1 MTKPIIIG
9 TRGSDLALWQANKVK
24 DLLAKKGHESELK
37 IIQSTGDKD
46 RKAKLHEMGL
56 VGVFTK
62 ELDDALLLEEIDVA
76 VHSLKDVP
84 TAPPKGIVQCAVL
97 ERANPF
103 DVLISSSKFK
113 SQKKFNLASGSLR
126 RRAFWQNKYPE
137 HTLENLRGNVPK
149 RLKKVESKS
158 IDGVILAK
166 AGLDRLGLS
175 PKNIEILDWMT
186 PAPAQGIVG
195 IFCLNKNRKLKVS
208 LAEINDKNTEICA
221 HVERDLLKGLEGGCT
236 APIGAYAQIVK
247 RSVEVKASLLSND
260 GKTLVNHINKKGLTS
275 YEKLGEETAKTM
287 LLNGGEELMKTLKEA
302 ELNKLDLAETKKPAE
317 KKIIKVKDKKETSLK
332 PLSIK
337 RTTVTLKEKPLENLE
352 EDRIDA
358 EKEDKKIELKP
369 LTIIRTAAP
378 VEEEPDEKAVEVEEV
393 KVVEKKEQ
401 QLTVEPVKGDT
412 TPEYN
417 KPRVLCLKKLTPPRI
432 KAGAKLGLQLSGIEV
447 IETQPEFDSYEIK
460 QWLNSKNNWVFSSL
474 NAVSAITSVLKNTA
488 SIHKHIFCVGSRVAN
503 YFEGKVKGIHQVN
516 SVSGLAEEAR
526 ISGETDYVW
535 FHGNKSDLALAE
547 EFELLEM
554 NLKPFSV
561 YRTEL
566 SESRIENLEN
576 YDVFAFFSPSGVES
590 FNAHN
595 YIPEKAIVAAIGK
608 TTAEYIAKVYDNQA
622 NTQLENIIVPEQYE
636 YEHLLTAIQ
645 AHQKENGTN

>member
-24 DLLAKKGHESELK
+24 DLLAEKGHDSVLK

-113 SQKKFNLASGSLR
+113 GQKKFNLASGSLR

-175 PKNIEILDWMT
+175 PKNVEILDWMT

-195 IFCLNKNRKLKVS
+195 IFCLNKNTKLKVS

-221 HVERDLLKGLEGGCT
+221 HVERDLLKALEGGCT

-247 RSVEVKASLLSND
+247 RSVKVKASLLSDD
-260 GKTLVNHINKKGLTS
+260 GKILVNQINKKGLTS
-275 YEKLGEETAKTM
+275 YEKLGKETAKAM
-287 LLNGGEELMKTLKEA
+287 LFNGGEKLMKTLKEA
-302 ELNKLDLAETKKPAE
+302 ELNKLDLAETKKPTE
-317 KKIIKVKDKKETSLK
+317 KEIIEV
-332 PLSIK
+332 
-337 RTTVTLKEKPLENLE
+337 KEKME
-352 EDRIDA
+352 E
-358 EKEDKKIELKP
+358 
-369 LTIIRTAAP
+369 
-378 VEEEPDEKAVEVEEV
+378 
-393 KVVEKKEQ
+393 
-401 QLTVEPVKGDT
+401 QLRAEPVKGDT
-412 TPEYN
+412 TPENN

-447 IETQPEFDSYEIK
+447 IETQPKFDSYEIK

-516 SVSGLAEEAR
+516 SVSGLTEEAR

-554 NLKPFSV
+554 NLKPISV